1 MPPIGHKHLT
11 LIKHKKGEN
20 TYKAHCVE
28 KNTYKHNSLLTLLN
42 KSRLFI
48 DNKKK

>member
-20 TYKAHCVE
+20 TYKLQSTLCAE
-28 KNTYKHNSLLTLLN
+28 KYIQTQYFTNFTE
-42 KSRLFI
+42 
-48 DNKKK
+48 